1 MTWISVKDELPNY
14 YERNIVTIWDHPEF
28 GKRIVL
34 SMLDKEDG
42 KPYWHYF
49 SGDLFTDR
57 QVKASQCVTH
67 WLRLPELP
75 Q

>member
-1 MTWISVKDELPNY
+1 MKWISVKDALPEHA
-14 YERNIVTIWDHPEF
+14 ERNIVTIWDHPEI

-34 SMLDKEDG
+34 SMLDKKDG

-49 SGDLFTDR
+49 GEDFFSDR
-57 QVKASQCVTH
+57 AIKSSQCVTH

-75 Q
+75 

>member
-1 MTWISVKDELPNY
+1 MNWISVKDELPNHA
-14 YERNIVTIWDHPEF
+14 ERGIVTLWNHPEF

-34 SMLDKEDG
+34 SMLDEKDG

-49 SGDLFTDR
+49 GRDLFSDR
-57 QVKASQCVTH
+57 QLKASQCVTH

-75 Q
+75 